1 MTIGPAPMIRMLLMS
16 VRFGIPSSLLLHQRG
31 EAVKQVPDVA
41 RSRARLRMAL
51 EAERRAVGA
60 CEALQ
65 AAVKEGH
72 MRRAK
77 RRGHAGRMDRTAL
90 VLAGDHDL
98 PRVEVLHRVIGA
110 V

>member
-51 EAERRAVGA
+51 EAERRAVGP

-65 AAVKEGH
+65 AAVQEGH

-77 RRGHAGRMDRTAL
+77 RRGQAGRIDRHARDRAGGHDTPRGARL
-90 VLAGDHDL
+90 HGVL
-98 PRVEVLHRVIGA
+98 
-110 V
+110 